1 MFAIIKNE
9 QIIWFYD
16 KKPTKEMFDFDL
28 FIQWDFDNSKQYIFK
43 DWIVIEKTDDTI
55 TKKRKLIEKITE
67 SELLTII
74 ETDDDFK
81 DLHLKWKELWEFI
94 SKIFAGWNIYKELQI
109 HRWLLEDIVSIVF
122 EWKTPT
128 EEQKQKAISL
138 KEKSKLIE
146 RIINKF

>member
-1 MFAIIKNE
+1 M
-9 QIIWFYD
+9 
-16 KKPTKEMFDFDL
+16 
-28 FIQWDFDNSKQYIFK
+28 
-43 DWIVIEKTDDTI
+43 
-55 TKKRKLIEKITE
+55 
-67 SELLTII
+67 
-74 ETDDDFK
+74 
-81 DLHLKWKELWEFI
+81 WEFI
-94 SKIFAGWNIYKELQI
+94 SKIFTGWNIYKELQI